1 MLIMKY
7 EGLKTEY
14 TVAFSRI
21 SDHVIQL
28 LGDFPAKAKGFILS
42 REGKEDNWDYSGFN
56 TIYREIDGGVQFSD
70 DGSVYVAPPEPE
82 PEPDPEPYVPTLE
95 EVKEYKKQEIM
106 SAYQAVKTSGFDI
119 ELSGGTEHFPLKDED
134 VTFLFG
140 KQLELQGSTEEEISY
155 QDSENRCKLYSRED
169 MQLIISKALLFV
181 NFQTT
186 YRNNLCEWI
195 DECSSTEEVNSIS
208 YGATIPEEYQNEV
221 YKKYLTQMEGAA

>member
-1 MLIMKY
+1 MKY

>member
-28 LGDFPAKAKGFILS
+28 LGDFQAKAKGFILS

-169 MQLIISKALLFV
+169 MQLIINKALLFV

-186 YRNNLCEWI
+186 YRNNLCEWV
-195 DECSSTEEVNSIS
+195 DECSSTEDVNNIS
-208 YGATIPEEYQNEV
+208 YGAAIPEEYQNEV

>member
-1 MLIMKY
+1 MKY

-195 DECSSTEEVNSIS
+195 DECSSTEEMNSIS

>member
-28 LGDFPAKAKGFILS
+28 MGDFPAKAKGFILS